1 MRSTKLGCPIMVTIN
16 MVDEWL
22 TVDAAEEFAQNWIP
36 VSGTDRKTH
45 QVNPVNP
52 VSPSHRSA
60 RHFVSTCL
68 HSMTGQREP

>member
-1 MRSTKLGCPIMVTIN
+1 MVTIN

-45 QVNPVNP
+45 QWLIRFLPLTEVLATLCQPV
-52 VSPSHRSA
+52 
-60 RHFVSTCL
+60 CIL
-68 HSMTGQREP
+68 